1 MSLRFRFTTRRSPDP
16 RVAVMLEKMV
26 KEPRPAAGLVRQG
39 LQEYG
44 ATDLERRL
52 PPPYARASY

>member
-1 MSLRFRFTTRRSPDP
+1 
-16 RVAVMLEKMV
+16 MLEKMV
-26 KEPRPAAGLVRQG
+26 KEPRPSAGIVRQG

>member
-1 MSLRFRFTTRRSPDP
+1 MSLRFRFNTRQSPDP

-26 KEPRPAAGLVRQG
+26 KEPRPSAGIMRQG
-39 LQEYG
+39 FKEYG

>member
-1 MSLRFRFTTRRSPDP
+1 MSLRYRFNSRRSPDP
-16 RVAVMLEKMV
+16 RVAVMLEKIV
-26 KEPRPAAGLVRQG
+26 KEPRPSAQIVRNG

-52 PPPYARASY
+52 PPPYARAY